1 MHSDDGHAMVLISD
15 GEWIAQPVDYRN
27 AERRI
32 GVGYYDYSYD
42 YVVTIYATEMTIF
55 LSEDF
60 VFLDFVTSFPFSPS
74 FLL

>member
-1 MHSDDGHAMVLISD
+1 MHSDDGDAMVLISD

-55 LSEDF
+55 LYLKTLYF
-60 VFLDFVTSFPFSPS
+60 WTL
-74 FLL
+74 

>member
-1 MHSDDGHAMVLISD
+1 MHSDDGDAMVLISD

-42 YVVTIYATEMTIF
+42 YVVTIYATE
-55 LSEDF
+55 
-60 VFLDFVTSFPFSPS
+60 VTFFYLKTLY
-74 FLL
+74 FWTL

>member
-1 MHSDDGHAMVLISD
+1 MHSDDGDAMVLISD

-42 YVVTIYATEMTIF
+42 YVVTIYATEMTFFI
-55 LSEDF
+55 
-60 VFLDFVTSFPFSPS
+60 
-74 FLL
+74 